1 MRRPR
6 FPLSTHSNEQASHR
20 SRGGFIPSG
29 RAIRTSSSSHGTSGL
44 SAWLHDAMAEQRYVA
59 FLRAINLGRNR
70 KFPMADVRACL
81 GSAGFEDVETHIQTG
96 NVRLS
101 VPAAAG
107 LASREKVE
115 AELERVFA
123 ATTGFEVPTMAFT
136 PAELV
141 AVHDKVHRL
150 DVAAER
156 RYVAFLK
163 REPDA
168 AARKEV
174 EAWSAPGEGARVVG
188 RTIFWWL
195 DHATAAA
202 KLSNVRLEKLIG
214 PATTRDLK
222 VVDKLVEKWC

>member
-1 MRRPR
+1 
-6 FPLSTHSNEQASHR
+6 
-20 SRGGFIPSG
+20 
-29 RAIRTSSSSHGTSGL
+29 
-44 SAWLHDAMAEQRYVA
+44 MAEQRYVA

-81 GSAGFEDVETHIQTG
+81 GSAGFEEVETHIQTG
-96 NVRLS
+96 NVRLT

-107 LASREKVE
+107 LAGREAVE

-141 AVHDKVHRL
+141 AVHDEVHRL
-150 DVAAER
+150 DVVAER

-163 REPDA
+163 REPEA
-168 AARKEV
+168 AVRDEV
-174 EAWSAPGEGARVVG
+174 EAWSAPGEGARVVQ
-188 RTIFWWL
+188 RAIFWWL
-195 DHATAAA
+195 DHPTATAR
-202 KLSNVRLEKLIG
+202 LSNVRLEKLIG

>member
-1 MRRPR
+1 
-6 FPLSTHSNEQASHR
+6 
-20 SRGGFIPSG
+20 
-29 RAIRTSSSSHGTSGL
+29 
-44 SAWLHDAMAEQRYVA
+44 MAEQRYVA

-70 KFPMADVRACL
+70 KFPMADVRTCL
-81 GSAGFEDVETHIQTG
+81 GSAGFEEVETHIQTG

-107 LASREKVE
+107 LSGREEVE

-141 AVHDKVHRL
+141 AVHDKVHGL

-163 REPDA
+163 REPEPA
-168 AARKEV
+168 VREEV

-188 RTIFWWL
+188 RAIFWWL
-195 DHATAAA
+195 DHATAVAR
-202 KLSNVRLEKLIG
+202 LSNVRLEKLIG